1 MGYNGTHNSI
11 RRTMT
16 YKQLQEITEILKD
29 IPDGERRDKA
39 VQLMLQSA
47 ADTIT
52 EEVVT
57 ELIGKSNN
65 EKKTSSAEI
74 KFTKKEIE
82 SMS

>member
-1 MGYNGTHNSI
+1 
-11 RRTMT
+11 MT

-65 EKKTSSAEI
+65 
-74 KFTKKEIE
+74 
-82 SMS
+82 

>member
-1 MGYNGTHNSI
+1 
-11 RRTMT
+11 MT

-29 IPDGERRDKA
+29 IPDRERRDKA

-52 EEVVT
+52 CDVVN
-57 ELIGKSNN
+57 ELIGKRNN
-65 EKKTSSAEI
+65 GKKTSSAKI

-82 SMS
+82 SMSK